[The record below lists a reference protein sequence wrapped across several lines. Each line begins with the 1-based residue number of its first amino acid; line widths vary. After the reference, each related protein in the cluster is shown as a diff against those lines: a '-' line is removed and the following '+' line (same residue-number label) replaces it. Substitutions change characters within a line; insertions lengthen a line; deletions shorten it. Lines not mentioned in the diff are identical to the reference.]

1 MKLDIPFMDTKEP
14 LQLKPPAILAVA
26 TLERTFGVGPAEV
39 FRSRR
44 GVGYCAFVSQD
55 ASAAV
60 AGE

>member
-1 MKLDIPFMDTKEP
+1 MSVWEGLDRAASIE
-14 LQLKPPAILAVA
+14 PPAILEVA
-26 TLERTFGVGPAEV
+26 TLEGMFGVGLAKV
-39 FRSRR
+39 SWAGR